1 MGKGSQDFVRHFRD
15 GLMQDKTKDI
25 EIRWAKQ
32 LQKEHGRICYSQC
45 ISLPT
50 PLVSIVCGKKRLAF
64 WESNNREI
72 SVSRDL
78 IVNNP
83 WEIVLEIF
91 KHEMAHQ
98 YVSEYFDNADCHGQN
113 FKTACEKLGVH
124 PAFAER
130 SAFDQEHIAAF
141 RGTLPEKAQKMLRRV
156 EKLLAL
162 GQSSNESEAR
172 AASKKANYLLNKYN
186 LDRIA
191 RDETD
196 SSDIRYLYLRTNK
209 KRMESIEKQILSFLE
224 EYYFVNCVIAQIY
237 DVKTDEEYKAGVLIG
252 NKEAL
257 VVAEYVYRFLL
268 NTSKELWKD
277 FRKKHFGQ
285 RTGKVAFDL
294 GFMKGIRSNH
304 EMMFKEYDDAKTN
317 GHTSLPVAAVRALRV
332 KCQAENNLERRRLF
346 PRLQRARTS
355 FRMDKNAFSQ
365 GMEQGKRTHINQPV
379 VHKKTGITALLNSGH
394 SH

>member
-1 MGKGSQDFVRHFRD
+1 
-15 GLMQDKTKDI
+15 MQEKTKDI
-25 EIRWAKQ
+25 EVRWAKQ
-32 LQKEHGRICYSQC
+32 LQKEHGKICYQQSV
-45 ISLPT
+45 SLST
-50 PLVSIVCGKKRLAF
+50 PVVSIVSGKNRLGY
-64 WESNNREI
+64 WTSNNKTI
-72 SVSRDL
+72 SVSRYL
-78 IVNNP
+78 IEKNP

-98 YVSEYFDNADCHGQN
+98 YVSEYFDNSDRHGQG
-113 FKTACEKLGVH
+113 FKTACKTLGVH
-124 PAFAER
+124 PVFVA
-130 SAFDQEHIAAF
+130 SGCNQEQIEVF

-162 GQSSNESEAR
+162 GQSSNESEAQ

-196 SSDIRYLYLRTNK
+196 SPDIKYLYLRSNK

-224 EYYFVNCVIAQIY
+224 QYYFVNCIIATIY

-268 NTSKELWKD
+268 NTSKELWRD
-277 FRKKHFGQ
+277 FRKKHSGQ

-294 GFMKGIRSNH
+294 GFMKGIISNH
-304 EMMFKEYDDAKTN
+304 EMMFKEHDDAKIN
-317 GHTSLPVAAVRALRV
+317 GDTSLPVALVKALRV
-332 KCQAENNLERRRLF
+332 KCQAENNFERNRLF
-346 PRLQRARTS
+346 PQTRRGGRTT
-355 FRMDKNAFSQ
+355 FRMDKNAYFQ
-365 GMEQGKRTHINQPV
+365 GMEQGKRTHINRPV
-379 VHKKTGITALLNSGH
+379 EHKKTGITALLNR
-394 SH
+394 